1 MNNCTL
7 VMGSDS
13 GNSTP
18 KSIDP
23 TLLLEIL
30 NISGAPLFVK
40 DRQGRFVLMNNAF
53 CELLG
58 KDRNEIIGKTDF
70 DLFPAEQ
77 VTGFFEIDEKV
88 FTLRRS
94 IETEEVIT
102 DSNNNTK
109 TLRTTKSVIETASGE
124 LLLVGTV
131 HDISEL
137 RATQNQLESAVD
149 HLSKIAHTDP
159 LTGLSNRVQ
168 LERELEDLIR
178 ETNSGHEEFA
188 VVFIDLN
195 GFKVINDTAGHLVGD
210 EILISCSKRLR
221 NQLRGD
227 SKIARVGGD
236 EFLLLLPN
244 TDIDKAEK
252 IVTRI
257 VESFRQP
264 IAIDSTNWH
273 VACSVGVTLYPQD
286 GTTSSELIRNA
297 DFAMYEAKKQKRND
311 GMVPCSTVEFFRA
324 QIGDA
329 MDRSRKIERALN
341 FSKHGNHIEQHYQP
355 IVAYKETGYQ
365 ICGFESLAR
374 WELDG
379 KWISPE
385 EFIPILDKSGGIIP
399 FGYKA
404 IESACDFISS
414 LDEGQYVSVNLTYKQ
429 ILDNGFCE
437 TVVSAIKNSGINP
450 ARLALELTEHN
461 ANIEKAVAKS
471 VFEKLRRIGVRTMI
485 DDFGCGYSNLG
496 RIGDFP
502 IDVVKIDKSLTHDAR
517 LLKSV
522 LSLVRELGFS
532 TIVEGIETEE
542 LAKNSLASGADMLQG
557 YYFGHPQPAS
567 FDWKLRFQQHLFPLV
582 NIALPESLPN
592 TTPFG

>member
-1 MNNCTL
+1 MSSN
-7 VMGSDS
+7 SD
-13 GNSTP
+13 NSTL
-18 KSIDP
+18 KSVDP

-30 NISGAPLFVK
+30 NNSGAPLFVK
-40 DRQGRFVLMNNAF
+40 DRQGCFVLMNNSF
-53 CELLG
+53 CQLIG
-58 KDRNEIIGKTDF
+58 KDRNELLGKTDF
-70 DLFPAEQ
+70 DLFPPEQ
-77 VTGFFEIDEKV
+77 VAGFYEIDERV
-88 FTLRRS
+88 FAQRKS
-94 IETEEVIT
+94 IEIEEVIT
-102 DSNNNTK
+102 DSNGNTK
-109 TLRTTKSVIETASGE
+109 TLRTTKGVIETATGE

-137 RATQNQLESAVD
+137 RATQNQLESAVN
-149 HLSKIAHTDP
+149 HLSMIAHTDA

-168 LERELEDLIR
+168 LELELEDLIR
-178 ETNSGHEEFA
+178 ETNEGEEGFA
-188 VVFIDLN
+188 VLFIDLN

-210 EILISCSKRLR
+210 EILVSCSKRLQ
-221 NQLRGD
+221 NQIREGA
-227 SKIARVGGD
+227 KIARVGGD

-244 TDIDKAEK
+244 ADVDKAQR

-257 VESFRQP
+257 VDSFRQP
-264 IAIDSTNWH
+264 ITIDSASWH
-273 VACSVGVTLYPQD
+273 VACSIGVSLYPQHGD
-286 GTTSSELIRNA
+286 TSSALIRNA
-297 DFAMYEAKKQKRND
+297 DFAMYEAKKRKRND
-311 GMVPCSTVEFFRA
+311 GMVPCSTVEFFRVR
-324 QIGDA
+324 IGDA

-341 FSKHGNHIEQHYQP
+341 FSKHDNRIEQHYQP

-404 IESACDFISS
+404 IESACDFIAS
-414 LDEGQYVSVNLTYKQ
+414 LEEDQYVSVNLTYKQ

-437 TVVSAIKNSGINP
+437 TVISAIKNSGINP

-471 VFEKLRRIGVRTMI
+471 VFEKLRRMGVRTMI

-496 RIGDFP
+496 RIGDLP
-502 IDVVKIDKSLTHDAR
+502 IDVVKIDKSLTHDTR

-522 LSLVRELGFS
+522 LSLARDLGFS

-567 FDWKLRFQQHLFPLV
+567 FDWKLRFQQHLFPPV
-582 NIALPESLPN
+582 NIALPGQWPN
-592 TTPFG
+592 TTSLS